1 MGQSCRRISIA
12 VVAFSCSMQHAS
24 MPLTFDPKFMAFQ
37 ILASVPFS
45 IFGTLL
51 YLRLRRLAP
60 LVLAHALMDSAT
72 VALPLLRA

>member
-1 MGQSCRRISIA
+1 
-12 VVAFSCSMQHAS
+12 